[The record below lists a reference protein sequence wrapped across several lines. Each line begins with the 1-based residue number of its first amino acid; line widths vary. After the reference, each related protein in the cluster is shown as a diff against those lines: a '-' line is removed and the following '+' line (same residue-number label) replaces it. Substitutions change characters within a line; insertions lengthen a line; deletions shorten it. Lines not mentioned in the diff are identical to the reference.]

1 MKLTPLFLCV
11 GSELLKKLASALEV
25 IFDPPFV
32 CEFQSRAAAHATAF
46 YEL

>member
-1 MKLTPLFLCV
+1 MYMHINATIY
-11 GSELLKKLASALEV
+11 ATALEA

-46 YEL
+46 YDL